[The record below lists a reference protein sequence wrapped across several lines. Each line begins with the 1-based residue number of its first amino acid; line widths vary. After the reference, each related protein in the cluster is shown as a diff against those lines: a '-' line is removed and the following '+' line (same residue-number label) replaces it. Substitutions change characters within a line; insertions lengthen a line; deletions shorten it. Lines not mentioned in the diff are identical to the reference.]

1 MIKGGEPSVN
11 SRSIR
16 APETQEPSLQPGAE
30 AGFWFLNA
38 TISDSA
44 EAEPDIVL
52 LRVLAGFPAGFQLTV
67 RVAASLGRATPSLP
81 VTMQRYRRPFSVAL
95 GLKLNV
101 ALSWPADVQSIHV
114 FPPFL
119 LYCHW

>member
-1 MIKGGEPSVN
+1 MFKGGDPPGK
-11 SRSIR
+11 SRFIR
-16 APETQEPSLQPGAE
+16 APKSLEPSFQPGAE
-30 AGFWFLNA
+30 AGVCFLNA

-52 LRVLAGFPAGFQLTV
+52 MRVLAGCPAGFQFTV

-81 VTMQRYRRPFSVAL
+81 VTMQRYRRPFSVAP

-101 ALSWPADVQSIHV
+101 ALSWPADVQSIQV
-114 FPPFL
+114 FPLFL
-119 LYCHW
+119 LYCH